1 MTKRTRKA
9 LPHLKCRSRVMK
21 GHSGSVLSCAFEPK
35 TGEHAIS
42 TSYNGEIKLWKI
54 GRHNGTAVE
63 ELLRSSKLI
72 ASPVICCAWKPDSS
86 MIAAGTEAAV
96 CFLLQATDLN
106 VLWRVDVG
114 TAYVTEVAFMNFVD
128 KEEKQECLVA
138 AAGDSSPLCW
148 KLQSG
153 ERRSVAGKCLKNMV
167 CFAKIDCQRIICGCI
182 GNNLQIL
189 SI

>member
-1 MTKRTRKA
+1 
-9 LPHLKCRSRVMK
+9 
-21 GHSGSVLSCAFEPK
+21 
-35 TGEHAIS
+35 
-42 TSYNGEIKLWKI
+42 
-54 GRHNGTAVE
+54 
-63 ELLRSSKLI
+63 
-72 ASPVICCAWKPDSS
+72 